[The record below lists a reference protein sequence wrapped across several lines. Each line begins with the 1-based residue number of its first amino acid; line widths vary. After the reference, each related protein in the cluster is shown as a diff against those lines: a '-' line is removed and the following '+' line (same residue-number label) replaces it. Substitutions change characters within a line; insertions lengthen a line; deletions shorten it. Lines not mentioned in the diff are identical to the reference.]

1 MAIMAYLAMTAA
13 EIAKTDPLPQAVAWM
28 ACHFSP
34 YGTGLTNLPRALPPG
49 AMLILNDRTPIHGH
63 SPQRI
68 ADVLSERVEALGCR
82 CVLLDME
89 REGIAETQALAEV
102 LTKNLPCPV
111 GVSSVYAREL
121 ECPVFLPPVPPDG
134 TLTQLL
140 APWQGREIW
149 LELSLGAQALTLTE
163 RGAKRSELS
172 APPSGGQADSALHC
186 HYKIDLTQEKAV
198 FSLWRSPEDLKALLE
213 ECESHGV
220 THAVGLYQELG
231 SVLSPPESPQSS
243 ERAV

>member
-34 YGTGLTNLPRALPPG
+34 YGIGLTNLPKALPPG

-68 ADVLSERVEALGCR
+68 AELLSERVQALGCR

-111 GVSSVYAREL
+111 GVSSGYAREL

-134 TLTQLL
+134 TLRELL

-172 APPSGGQADSALHC
+172 APPSGGQVDSALHC
-186 HYKIDLTQEKAV
+186 HYKIEMSQEKAV
-198 FSLWRSPEDLKALLE
+198 FSLWRSPEDLTALLE
-213 ECESHGV
+213 ECERQGV

-231 SVLSPPESPQSS
+231 GVLSPPESP
-243 ERAV
+243 EPPEGAV